1 MQSSCELPKATRK
14 RLVQFLQILKTW
26 QNDRIKSG
34 DLAKLTACTESTVRH
49 DIFLAGFAGG
59 VSNGYSREEL
69 KNFLNVK
76 LGFETESQVLKKCCI
91 VGLGRLGAALLDD
104 SIFQDSGFRVGCGFD
119 SSVNRVEILRSTFP
133 LYPAYEM
140 ESVLRKEKIE
150 HAVLC
155 VPDKDAQNMADRLV
169 KFGIKGIVNMT
180 TTFIAV
186 PDGVHVADANPALA
200 LMSLKKFN
208 IN

>member
-1 MQSSCELPKATRK
+1 METSFELPKATRK
-14 RLVQFLQILKTW
+14 RLVQFLQILNNW

-34 DLAKLTACTESTVRH
+34 DLAALTGCTESTIRH
-49 DIFLAGFAGG
+49 DIFLAGFKGG

-69 KNFLNVK
+69 KNFLSVK
-76 LGFETESQVLKKCCI
+76 LGFETENQELKKCCI

-104 SIFQDSGFRVGCGFD
+104 SIFHNSGFQVGCGFD

-140 ESVLRKEKIE
+140 EWVLKKEKIE

-200 LMSLKKFN
+200 LMSLKKIN

>member
-1 MQSSCELPKATRK
+1 MTTSFELPKATRK
-14 RLVQFLQILKTW
+14 RLVQFLQVLKTW

-34 DLAKLTACTESTVRH
+34 DLARLTACTESTVRH
-49 DIFLAGFAGG
+49 DIFLAGFKSG
-59 VSNGYSREEL
+59 VSNGYSKEEL
-69 KNFLNVK
+69 KDFLSVK
-76 LGFETESQVLKKCCI
+76 LGFETENRELKKFCI

-104 SIFQDSGFRVGCGFD
+104 GIFQDSGFHVGCGFD
-119 SSVNRVEILRSTFP
+119 SSVNRVEILRSSFP
-133 LYPAYEM
+133 LYPAFEM
-140 ESVLRKEKIE
+140 EGVLKKEKIE

-200 LMSLKKFN
+200 LKQLIVN
-208 IN
+208 N